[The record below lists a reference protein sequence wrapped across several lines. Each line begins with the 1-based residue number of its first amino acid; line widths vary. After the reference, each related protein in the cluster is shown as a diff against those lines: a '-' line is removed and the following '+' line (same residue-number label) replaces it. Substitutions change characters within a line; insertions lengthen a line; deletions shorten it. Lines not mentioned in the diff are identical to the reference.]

1 MLAMRPL
8 AYVFPYAIAFWVVFF
23 WAFGREATVIGR
35 AQKASASGGAPDD
48 KGSLRVVMLT
58 QALGFAAAFFLA
70 SMPWGRYANPRAA
83 FWIGLVMVIA
93 GAVLRRLCF
102 RALGASFTG
111 EVRVRSDQRVVVA
124 GPYRWARHPSYTAG
138 ILMITGVATAL
149 GSWVGT
155 AVGFALAVIG
165 YVYRVRVEE
174 RALTATLGGA
184 YRDYAAGTK
193 RFIPFV
199 I

>member
-1 MLAMRPL
+1 MRP
-8 AYVFPYAIAFWVVFF
+8 YVYVVPYAIVFWVVFL
-23 WAFGREATVIGR
+23 WAFGRESLLLSR
-35 AQKASASGGAPDD
+35 AQKATASGGAPDD

-58 QALGFAAAFFLA
+58 QAVGFAAAFFVA
-70 SMPWGRYANPRAA
+70 WMPWGRYANPRAA
-83 FWIGLVMVIA
+83 FWIGLVMLIA

-111 EVRVRSDQRVVVA
+111 EVRVRPDQRVIVA

-155 AVGFALAVIG
+155 AIGFALAVIG
-165 YVYRVRVEE
+165 YIYRVRVEE
-174 RALTATLGGA
+174 RALTATLGMA